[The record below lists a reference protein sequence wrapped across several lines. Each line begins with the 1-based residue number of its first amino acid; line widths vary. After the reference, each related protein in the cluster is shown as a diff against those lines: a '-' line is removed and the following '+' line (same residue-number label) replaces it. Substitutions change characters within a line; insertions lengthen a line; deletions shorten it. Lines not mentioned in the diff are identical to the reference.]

1 MYSKPCQTSLSK
13 YSVFLNIFVK
23 HSIINV
29 WQVLKIQKDQV
40 ELHLLV
46 VLREWIS
53 LLRKQLNVSK
63 NESKRS
69 IYWIFRTLIK
79 FDSPFTSSW
88 NAMHVVTNVLIKFG
102 LLNTCFNFVHPS
114 QVPLSYIFYIPN
126 FVFRQT

>member
-1 MYSKPCQTSLSK
+1 MYSKPCQTSLSR